1 MTGARTSKQQEKAG
15 PRGANRGLVQ
25 ILEEL
30 LSRTCRLG
38 LNLQTSLRRPMRPNL
53 LILAAAMLI
62 AATAACG
69 KKPIEV
75 ASERP
80 QFVQTGVASWYGS
93 GFEGGK
99 TASGERFDPNDMTA
113 AHRTL
118 PFGTMVRVTNLR
130 NNRSIDVRI
139 INRGPFIK
147 GRIIDL
153 SPSAAKQ
160 LRIGKSGI
168 VRVRIEASPARKK
181 MRLE

>member
-1 MTGARTSKQQEKAG
+1 
-15 PRGANRGLVQ
+15 
-25 ILEEL
+25 
-30 LSRTCRLG
+30 
-38 LNLQTSLRRPMRPNL
+38 MRPNL

-62 AATAACG
+62 GATAACG

-181 MRLE
+181 RMRRVIEIARLLRKACRVRPGLSAHPKKRRRFLALIRF

>member
-1 MTGARTSKQQEKAG
+1 
-15 PRGANRGLVQ
+15 
-25 ILEEL
+25 
-30 LSRTCRLG
+30 
-38 LNLQTSLRRPMRPNL
+38 MRPNL

-147 GRIIDL
+147 G
-153 SPSAAKQ
+153 KNH
-160 LRIGKSGI
+160 
-168 VRVRIEASPARKK
+168 
-181 MRLE
+181 

>member
-1 MTGARTSKQQEKAG
+1 
-15 PRGANRGLVQ
+15 
-25 ILEEL
+25 
-30 LSRTCRLG
+30 
-38 LNLQTSLRRPMRPNL
+38 MRPNL
-53 LILAAAMLI
+53 LILAAAILI
-62 AATAACG
+62 GAIAACG

-75 ASERP
+75 TASERP

-99 TASGERFDPNDMTA
+99 TASGERFDPDEMTA

-130 NNRSIDVRI
+130 NNRSTDVRI

-153 SPSAAKQ
+153 SPAAARQ
-160 LRIGKSGI
+160 LQIGKSGV

-181 MRLE
+181 THGQ